1 MFPWSRRARGT
12 IGSEQAAPCGD
23 FGFTGVKEERVRWG
37 MLVFALIGGETMADP
52 LAEAEARFRALT
64 TYQATVHSLAA
75 DGEQQVIRYFYRQPG
90 WVRMEFVQPHHGVV
104 LIYDPGT
111 RRVHLWPFG
120 LKHIPVLTFAPDNPL
135 ISRHGHRVDHSDVGA
150 LLANLLALGARGSTS
165 SLGEA
170 QVAGQAATGL
180 EIVGDAGVSV
190 AGVHRYRVWLA
201 RDSLFP
207 LRVES
212 FAGEKGLI
220 ETVDMEGVQIDV
232 PFAERFFTP

>member
-1 MFPWSRRARGT
+1 M
-12 IGSEQAAPCGD
+12 
-23 FGFTGVKEERVRWG
+23 RWG
-37 MLVFALIGGETMADP
+37 MLVFALISSEIMPDP
-52 LAEAEARFRALT
+52 LTEAEVRFRALN

-150 LLANLLALGARGSTS
+150 LLANLLALRARGSML

-180 EIVGDAGVSV
+180 DIVGDAGVDV

-201 RDSLFP
+201 RDGLFP

-212 FAGEKGLI
+212 FAAEKGLI

>member
-1 MFPWSRRARGT
+1 MFPWSRGARGT
-12 IGSEQAAPCGD
+12 IGSEQAASCGD

-37 MLVFALIGGETMADP
+37 MLVFALISTEIMADP
-52 LAEAEARFRALT
+52 LTEAEVRFHALN
-64 TYQATVHSLAA
+64 TYQATMHSLAA

-90 WVRMEFVQPHHGVV
+90 WIRMEFVQPHHGVV

-111 RRVHLWPFG
+111 RRVHVWPFG
-120 LKHIPVLTFAPDNPL
+120 LKHIPVLTLAPDSSL
-135 ISRHGHRVDHSDVGA
+135 ISRHGHRVDHSDAGA
-150 LLANLLALGARGSTS
+150 LLANLLALRARGSMS

-180 EIVGDAGVSV
+180 DIVGDAGVDV

-201 RDSLFP
+201 HESLFP

-212 FAGEKGLI
+212 FAAEKGLI

-232 PFAERFFTP
+232 PFAEGFFTP

>member
-1 MFPWSRRARGT
+1 M
-12 IGSEQAAPCGD
+12 
-23 FGFTGVKEERVRWG
+23 RWG
-37 MLVFALIGGETMADP
+37 MLVFALIGSDIMADP
-52 LAEAEARFRALT
+52 LTEAQVRFRALN

-75 DGEQQVIRYFYRQPG
+75 DGEQQVISYFYRQPG

-120 LKHIPVLTFAPDNPL
+120 LKHMPVLNFAPDNSL
-135 ISRHGHRVDHSDVGA
+135 ISRHGHRVDRSDVGV
-150 LLANLLALGARGSTS
+150 LLANLLALRARGSMS

-180 EIVGDAGVSV
+180 DIVGDAGVNV
-190 AGVHRYRVWLA
+190 DGVHRYRVWLA

-212 FAGEKGLI
+212 FAAEKGLI
-220 ETVDMEGVQIDV
+220 ETVDMQGVQIDV